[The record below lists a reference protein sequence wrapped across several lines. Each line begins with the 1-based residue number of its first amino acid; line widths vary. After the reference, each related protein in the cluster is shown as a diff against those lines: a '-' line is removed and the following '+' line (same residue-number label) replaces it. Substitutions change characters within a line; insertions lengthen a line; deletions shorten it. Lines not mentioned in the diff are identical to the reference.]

1 MERHLSCLHP
11 ALKQCIVHILPRFRP
26 QERSPAHAQAL
37 ADEDLQGGDDE
48 IRSANKI
55 KAPWLTG
62 AQMQRDDS
70 RLR

>member
-1 MERHLSCLHP
+1 MMPDE
-11 ALKQCIVHILPRFRP
+11 
-26 QERSPAHAQAL
+26 
-37 ADEDLQGGDDE
+37 DEDLQGGDDE
-48 IRSANKI
+48 IRSANKN